1 MKYGFIQFAWRAGL
15 AVILTSTLASCKRE
29 NTYQDCF
36 PDDPLLTKVIDTKGI
51 IRLVDTPS
59 DYMIFIAPQGMD
71 TQRYIPC
78 NLPESFKTPNLEVIV
93 SGLAKGELD
102 PCFTPGCPLPF
113 VITAIGK
120 QE

>member
-1 MKYGFIQFAWRAGL
+1 M
-15 AVILTSTLASCKRE
+15 
-29 NTYQDCF
+29 NQDCF
-36 PDDPLLTKVIDTKGI
+36 PDEPLLTKVVDTKGI

-59 DYMIFIAPQGMD
+59 DYMILIAPQGMD

-93 SGLAKGELD
+93 SGLAKDGGL
-102 PCFTPGCPLPF
+102 PCFDPTCPLPF

-120 QE
+120 QD